1 LSITIL
7 FFLGLFVALIG
18 VIPPGLLNIT
28 AAKISLK
35 EGAGRGIMFST
46 GVSLVVF
53 FQTYIAAIFSRYL
66 SNRPDVVEI
75 LQRVAFVIFV
85 LITVYFLVLASKQK
99 GESKQIVEAEIKSKK
114 TRFYY
119 GMLLSAL
126 NVFPIPYQAYMT
138 ITLASFGVMD
148 FERLSIITYV
158 TGAAMGTFV
167 MLYVYIFF
175 FDKIKNKAFT
185 SQKNMNYII
194 GSVTGLVALI
204 TFINILRE
212 L

>member
-1 LSITIL
+1 MSITAV
-7 FFLGLFVALIG
+7 FFLGLIVALVG
-18 VIPPGLLNIT
+18 VVPPGLLNMT
-28 AAKISLK
+28 AARISLK

-46 GVSLVVF
+46 GVCLVVF
-53 FQTYIAAIFSRYL
+53 IQTYIASIFARYL
-66 SNRPDVVEI
+66 SNRPDVVDI

-85 LITVYFLVLASKQK
+85 LITVYFLILASKQK
-99 GESKQIVEAEIKSKK
+99 ETKIKPQIKSKHG
-114 TRFYY
+114 RFFH

-138 ITLASFGVMD
+138 ITLASIGWMD

-158 TGAAMGTFV
+158 TGASMGTFV

-175 FDKIKNKAFT
+175 FDKIKGKAMT

-194 GSVTGLVALI
+194 GSITGIVALI
-204 TFINILRE
+204 TFINILKE
-212 L
+212 W

>member
-1 LSITIL
+1 MSITVI

-18 VIPPGLLNIT
+18 VIPPGLLNMT
-28 AAKISLK
+28 AAKISLR
-35 EGAGRGIMFST
+35 EGPGRGITFSS
-46 GVSLVVF
+46 GVCLVVF
-53 FQTYIAAIFSRYL
+53 IQTYIAAIFARYL

-85 LITVYFLVLASKQK
+85 LITIYFLVIARHQK
-99 GESKQIVEAEIKSKK
+99 EAKIEADVKSKRS
-114 TRFYY
+114 RFFH

-138 ITLASFGVMD
+138 ITLASFGLMD
-148 FERLSIITYV
+148 FERLSIVTYV
-158 TGAAMGTFV
+158 TGASMGTFV

-175 FDKIKNKAFT
+175 FDKIKERKFT
-185 SQKNMNYII
+185 SQKGMNYII
-194 GSVTGLVALI
+194 GTITGIVALI
-204 TFINILRE
+204 TFINILKE

>member
-1 LSITIL
+1 MSITVA

-18 VIPPGLLNIT
+18 VIPPGLLNMT

-35 EGAGRGIMFST
+35 EGPGSGITFSS
-46 GVSLVVF
+46 GVCLIVF
-53 FQTYIAAIFSRYL
+53 VQTYVASIFARYL
-66 SNRPDVVEI
+66 SNRPDIVEI

-85 LITVYFLVLASKQK
+85 LITIYFLVIARNQKETKVETDIRSKQ
-99 GESKQIVEAEIKSKK
+99 S
-114 TRFYY
+114 RFFH

-138 ITLASFGVMD
+138 ITLASFGWMD
-148 FERLSIITYV
+148 FERTSIVTYV

-167 MLYVYIFF
+167 MLYFYIFF
-175 FDKIKNKAFT
+175 FEKIKDKKFT
-185 SQKNMNYII
+185 SQKSMNYSIGII
-194 GSVTGLVALI
+194 TGVVALV

>member
-1 LSITIL
+1 M
-7 FFLGLFVALIG
+7 ALIG
-18 VIPPGLLNIT
+18 VIPPGLLNMT
-28 AAKISLK
+28 AARISLK

-46 GVSLVVF
+46 GVCIVVF
-53 FQTYIAAIFSRYL
+53 AQTYIAAIFARYL
-66 SNRPDVVEI
+66 SNRPDIVEI

-85 LITVYFLVLASKQK
+85 LITIYFLVLASKQK
-99 GESKQIVEAEIKSKK
+99 EAKVETEIKSKHG
-114 TRFYY
+114 RLLH

-138 ITLASFGVMD
+138 ITLASFGWMD
-148 FERLSIITYV
+148 FERTSIVTYV

-167 MLYVYIFF
+167 MLYFYIFF
-175 FDKIKNKAFT
+175 FDKIKDKKIT
-185 SQKNMNYII
+185 SQKSMNYSI
-194 GSVTGLVALI
+194 GAITGLVALI

>member
-1 LSITIL
+1 MSITVV
-7 FFLGLFVALIG
+7 FFLGLFVALVG
-18 VIPPGLLNIT
+18 VIPPGLLNMT
-28 AAKISLK
+28 AARISLK

-46 GVSLVVF
+46 GVSIVVF
-53 FQTYIAAIFSRYL
+53 IQTYIASIFARYL
-66 SNRPDVVEI
+66 SNRPDIVEI

-85 LITVYFLVLASKQK
+85 LITIYFLVLASKQK
-99 GESKQIVEAEIKSKK
+99 EVKAKTEIKSKHG
-114 TRFYY
+114 RLLH

-148 FERLSIITYV
+148 FERTNIITYV
-158 TGAAMGTFV
+158 TGASMGTFV
-167 MLYVYIFF
+167 MLYFYIFF
-175 FDKIKNKAFT
+175 FDKIKDRKFT
-185 SQKNMNYII
+185 SQKSMNYSIGII
-194 GSVTGLVALI
+194 TGIVALV

>member
-1 LSITIL
+1 MSITII

-18 VIPPGLLNIT
+18 VVPPGLLNMT

-35 EGAGRGIMFST
+35 EGAGSGFMFSI
-46 GVSLVVF
+46 GVCIIVF
-53 FQTYIAAIFSRYL
+53 IQTYIAAIFSRYL

-85 LITVYFLVLASKQK
+85 LITIYFLVLASKKEDNKLEQTD
-99 GESKQIVEAEIKSKK
+99 IKSKSS
-114 TRFYY
+114 RLFH
-119 GMLLSAL
+119 GIFLSAL

-138 ITLASFGVMD
+138 LTLTSFGIMD
-148 FERLSIITYV
+148 FSRTSIITYV

-167 MLYVYIFF
+167 MLYIYIFF
-175 FDKIKNKAFT
+175 FDKIKDKAFT

>member
-1 LSITIL
+1 MSITVV

-18 VIPPGLLNIT
+18 VIPPGLLNMT

-35 EGAGRGIMFST
+35 EGPGRGITFSS
-46 GVSLVVF
+46 GVCLVVF
-53 FQTYIAAIFSRYL
+53 IQTYVAAIFARYL
-66 SNRPDVVEI
+66 SNRPDIVEI

-85 LITVYFLVLASKQK
+85 LITIYFLVIARNQK
-99 GESKQIVEAEIKSKK
+99 ETKVEADTRSKRS
-114 TRFYY
+114 RFFH

-138 ITLASFGVMD
+138 ITLASFGWMN
-148 FERLSIITYV
+148 FEKTSIVTYV

-167 MLYVYIFF
+167 MLYFYIFF
-175 FDKIKNKAFT
+175 FDKIKDKKFT
-185 SQKNMNYII
+185 SQKSMNYSIGII
-194 GSVTGLVALI
+194 TGIVALV
-204 TFINILRE
+204 TFINILKE

>member
-1 LSITIL
+1 LSITVV

-18 VIPPGLLNIT
+18 VIPPGLLNMT

-35 EGAGRGIMFST
+35 EGPGRGITFSS
-46 GVSLVVF
+46 GVCLVVF
-53 FQTYIAAIFSRYL
+53 IQTYVAAIFARYL
-66 SNRPDVVEI
+66 SNRPDIVEI

-85 LITVYFLVLASKQK
+85 LITIYFLVIARNQK
-99 GESKQIVEAEIKSKK
+99 ETKVEADTRSKRS
-114 TRFYY
+114 RFFH

-138 ITLASFGVMD
+138 ITLASFGWMN
-148 FERLSIITYV
+148 FEKTSIVTYV

-167 MLYVYIFF
+167 MLYFYIFF
-175 FDKIKNKAFT
+175 FDKIKDKKFT
-185 SQKNMNYII
+185 SQKSMNYSIGII
-194 GSVTGLVALI
+194 TGIVALV
-204 TFINILRE
+204 TFINILKE